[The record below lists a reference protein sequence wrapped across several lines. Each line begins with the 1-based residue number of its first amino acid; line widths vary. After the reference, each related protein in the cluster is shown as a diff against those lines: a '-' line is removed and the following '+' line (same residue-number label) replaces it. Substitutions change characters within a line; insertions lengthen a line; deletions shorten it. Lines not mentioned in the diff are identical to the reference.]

1 MTEIAPG
8 QMDQWLFAVLPYVV
22 VVFFVVLFAARR
34 YRLPPYSQS
43 APSAAPRAGWSSAVE
58 RSLLGYGMLV
68 VLGGHVLAFLV
79 PEQVISWDR
88 DQVRLYL
95 LEGSGMAFALM
106 TLIGLVLA
114 LFRRLGSSAARAG
127 MGIFDWLFLLLLL
140 GVVTNGILV
149 ALFRPWGSAW
159 GAASLTPY
167 LRSLFRLDPDVRF
180 VKDLGA
186 PIKLHVVLG
195 FLLIGLFPLTR
206 LIVPFLGREWERER
220 ERVAAGKIVTAAL
233 VLGLGFSLLALG
245 ARLQGSHLPGNDQG
259 YEPRQPIVFSHRLH
273 AGDMQMSC
281 LYCHSGADKSR
292 FASVPAASVC
302 MNCHRFVTA
311 PISAVRAEYELAR
324 QEKRPAAV
332 LVSPEL
338 AKLYAALGLDEKM
351 QPDPKKRPV
360 PIRWIKVDNL
370 PAFTCFDHHSHVNA
384 GVACQVCHGRVE
396 TMERT
401 RQVED
406 FSMGWCVNCHRQSER
421 TGVAGKEVRPSTDCA
436 TCHH

>member
-8 QMDQWLFAVLPYVV
+8 QMDQWVFAVLPYVV
-22 VVFFVVLFAARR
+22 VVFFVVLLAARR

-43 APSAAPRAGWSSAVE
+43 LPPAPPRAGWSSAAE
-58 RSLLGYGMLV
+58 RALLGYGMLV
-68 VLGGHVLAFLV
+68 VLGGHVLIFFV
-79 PEQVISWDR
+79 PEQIISWDR
-88 DQVRLYL
+88 GQVRLYL

-114 LFRRLGSSAARAG
+114 LVRRLGSSAARAG
-127 MGIFDWLFLLLLL
+127 MGIFDWLLLLLL
-140 GVVTNGILV
+140 LAEVGNGILV

-159 GAASLTPY
+159 FATSLTPY
-167 LRSLFRLDPDVRF
+167 LRSLFRLDPDLRF
-180 VKDLGA
+180 VSGLA
-186 PIKLHVVLG
+186 PPVKLHIVLG
-195 FLLIGLFPLTR
+195 FLLIGLLPLTR
-206 LIVPFLGREWERER
+206 LIVPFLGRQAEREG
-220 ERVAAGKIVTAAL
+220 ERVAAGKIITAAL

-273 AGDMQMSC
+273 AGEMQMSC

-292 FASVPAASVC
+292 FAGVPAASVC

-311 PISAVRAEYELAR
+311 PMSAVRAEYELAR

-338 AKLYAALGLDEKM
+338 AKLYSALGLDEKM
-351 QPDPKKRPV
+351 QPDPKKRAV

-421 TGVAGKEVRPSTDCA
+421 TGIAGKAVHPSTDCA